1 MDSIEEFTEY
11 LKKERRSS
19 KHTITAYAFDLNQF
33 QSHLTEVSDYP
44 ELLKADHHDIR
55 SWIISIMDDHGYD
68 PRSVN
73 RKVSTLRSFYRY
85 NIRLGHVELNPTA
98 KVLSMKT
105 SKKLPMFLEVSQMEQ
120 LLNDLKF
127 TDDFSGRRDRLIIE
141 LLYCTGMRRSE
152 LIGLIDMDIDFSQNQ
167 LKVLGKRNKER
178 LIPFSRNL
186 SEEIRFYMKE
196 RDELFSN
203 LNSEL
208 GFLVNDKGEKVNE
221 GFVYRKVN
229 AYLRMVSTLKRRSPH
244 VLRHT
249 FATHML
255 NNGADLNSIKEILGH
270 ASLSAT
276 QVYTHNSIEKLN
288 SIYKQAHPRA

>member
-127 TDDFSGRRDRLIIE
+127 TD
-141 LLYCTGMRRSE
+141 
-152 LIGLIDMDIDFSQNQ
+152 
-167 LKVLGKRNKER
+167 
-178 LIPFSRNL
+178 
-186 SEEIRFYMKE
+186 
-196 RDELFSN
+196 
-203 LNSEL
+203 
-208 GFLVNDKGEKVNE
+208 
-221 GFVYRKVN
+221 RKSV
-229 AYLRMVSTLKRRSPH
+229 V
-244 VLRHT
+244 
-249 FATHML
+249 
-255 NNGADLNSIKEILGH
+255 
-270 ASLSAT
+270 
-276 QVYTHNSIEKLN
+276 
-288 SIYKQAHPRA
+288 